1 MRVPL
6 KTMLAAVARRLGLR
20 KVKAGADAR
29 VISGIE
35 ELRKLQGQEIGVS
48 DWFTVDQNLIDTF
61 GKLTGDQHW
70 IHMDAERCR
79 KESPFGTT
87 IAHGA
92 LTMSLMT
99 QLVQQAV
106 RYAGELPRTISY
118 GFNRVRFPAPVLSG
132 SRIRLRMKLL
142 GVEDILGGA
151 QMAWNVLIEIENGPK
166 PALAAEWISRTY
178 F

>member
-1 MRVPL
+1 
-6 KTMLAAVARRLGLR
+6 
-20 KVKAGADAR
+20 
-29 VISGIE
+29 
-35 ELRKLQGQEIGVS
+35 
-48 DWFTVDQNLIDTF
+48 
-61 GKLTGDQHW
+61 
-70 IHMDAERCR
+70 MDAERCK

-106 RYAGELPRTISY
+106 RFAGELPRTINY

-132 SRIRLRMKLL
+132 SRIRLHMELL

-151 QMAWNVLIEIENGPK
+151 QMAWNVLIEIENGSK